1 MILQYTLAKYYNSL
15 VCNYFFFGPTS
26 ISLLGASSYLT
37 LVMALVKNGVGVHSE
52 QNGHPL
58 PRHLSQ
64 VRLLQ
69 GLQAKEG

>member
-15 VCNYFFFGPTS
+15 VYNYFFGPTS
-26 ISLLGASSYLT
+26 ISLLGASSDLT
-37 LVMALVKNGVGVHSE
+37 LVMAQVTNGVGVHSE

-58 PRHLSQ
+58 LRQLSQ

-69 GLQAKEG
+69 DLQAKEG